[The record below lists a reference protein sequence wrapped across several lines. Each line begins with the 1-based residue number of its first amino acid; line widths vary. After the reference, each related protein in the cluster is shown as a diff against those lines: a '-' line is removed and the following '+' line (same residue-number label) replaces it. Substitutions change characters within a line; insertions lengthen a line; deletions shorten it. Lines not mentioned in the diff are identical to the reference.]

1 MHLSGPFLELVN
13 ACRRAPPAV
22 HLVLGSGL
30 NEVAARVQAE
40 VRVPFVEVPGM
51 QAVSVPGH
59 SGCFTLGRWGR
70 RKVLLQEGRL
80 HFYEGHPWET
90 VLRPAALAREL
101 GARVALHTN
110 AAGGI
115 GPEMTAGTLAVVRG
129 LQDWTSPDSWK
140 HFARG
145 NGQSAGLLSDRLLR
159 LLRRV
164 AGERGIPLPQGTYA
178 QVVGPNYET
187 RAEVLALQRCGAD
200 LVGMS
205 TVREIEAA
213 AKAGMECAALSLVA
227 NRAAG
232 LGSGPLSHEEVLRN
246 TAMQVPHL
254 LALLEGFFSGRMKD
268 EG

>member
-13 ACRRAPPAV
+13 ACRRTPPEV
-22 HLVLGSGL
+22 VLVLGSGL
-30 NEVAARVQAE
+30 KEVAARVEAE
-40 VRVPFVEVPGM
+40 VQVPFAEVPGM
-51 QAVSVPGH
+51 PAASVPGH

-70 RKVLLQEGRL
+70 RRVLLQEGRL

-90 VLRPAALAREL
+90 VLRPAGLAREL
-101 GARVALHTN
+101 GARIVLHTN

-115 GPEMTAGTLAVVRG
+115 GTEMMAGMLALVRG
-129 LQDWTSPDSWK
+129 LQDWTSPDSWRRM
-140 HFARG
+140 ARG
-145 NGQSAGLLSDRLLR
+145 TRESAGLLSERLLG

-164 AGERGIPLPQGTYA
+164 AGERGIPLPEGTYA
-178 QVVGPNYET
+178 QVTGPNYET
-187 RAEVLALQRCGAD
+187 RAEVRALQRCGAD

-246 TAMQVPHL
+246 TSAQVPRL
-254 LALLEGFFSGRMKD
+254 VALLEEFIALLDG
-268 EG
+268 